1 MRHGILILML
11 LLTIGCSSKQPAE
24 GQLEPI
30 TKFGIITAK
39 EVADMEAV
47 ESKSD
52 VRTSIYAN
60 FSTGGRFSIGLGF
73 LLSPF
78 QSSESSEDPIRYEIA
93 LLDGSE
99 TTIYHLSDLF
109 EVDDCVEIT
118 AYPDEEE
125 EPPSMVRSKD
135 GCTQ

>member
-1 MRHGILILML
+1 MRYGLLILVL
-11 LLTIGCSSKQPAE
+11 LVSVGCGSKQPDE
-24 GQLEPI
+24 DQSEPI
-30 TKFGIITAK
+30 TRFGIITAK
-39 EVADMEAV
+39 EAVDMETV
-47 ESKSD
+47 KSKSK
-52 VRTSIYAN
+52 VKTSIFAN

-78 QSSESSEDPIRYEIA
+78 ISSASSEEAIRYEVA

-109 EVDDCVEIT
+109 EIDDCVEIT

-125 EPPSMVRSKD
+125 EPPTMLRSKE
-135 GCTQ
+135 GCE